1 MRRAATEYYHD
12 TQESPI
18 TIEIVKLLKTERV
31 ELQLVRM
38 AGRSGGGFWENK
50 ANSARWGLTDLGKST

>member
-38 AGRSGGGFWENK
+38 ASRPAGRVLDFGRIK
-50 ANSARWGLTDLGKST
+50 LTQPAGA